1 MSITKKKFSKEKWL
15 ESAYAQ
21 MEKGI
26 LTQREIDDAC
36 DLWVNAFDGKTRA
49 ELEALGK
56 LRGLNR
62 AWFA

>member
-1 MSITKKKFSKEKWL
+1 MSITEKKFSKEKWL
-15 ESAYAQ
+15 ESASAQ

-36 DLWVNAFDGKTRA
+36 VVWVNAFDGKTRA
-49 ELEALGK
+49 EIEALGK

-62 AWFA
+62 AWFV